1 MTSIEI
7 DKMLDMNIIEPSTS
21 PFSSLA
27 VMVKKSVRSWRVC
40 IEFTGPN
47 GVSDLDAEHMPDN
60 EGVLGRFVNNMYFT
74 EIDLCTRYWQSSL
87 SKDSKMYTT
96 YTCILRRVVLELK
109 DTDCNFDNIVC
120 NP

>member
-27 VMVKKSVRSWRVC
+27 VMVKKSVGPWRVC

-96 YTCILRRVVLELK
+96 YTCILRIHVY
-109 DTDCNFDNIVC
+109 
-120 NP
+120 